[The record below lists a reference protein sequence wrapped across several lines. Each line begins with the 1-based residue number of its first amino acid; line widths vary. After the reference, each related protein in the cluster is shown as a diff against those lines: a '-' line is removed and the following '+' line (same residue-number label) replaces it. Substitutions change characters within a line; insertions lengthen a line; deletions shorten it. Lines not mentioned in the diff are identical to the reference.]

1 MMALLVFREKLRSF
15 YGKYDAF
22 CIPLLK
28 FGLGLTVFLMLNV
41 NVGFMAKLK
50 NPVVSVVLALA
61 CSFLPYGVISFLAG
75 LVLLGHISSV
85 SLEMALILAVLLVM
99 VAILYYAF
107 QPGDSYLLL
116 LTPVFFYLKIP
127 YAIPLLAGLSGGIAG
142 AIPVSCGAFMYYVMQ
157 YVKQNVGVL
166 TNDTSA
172 DVIQKY
178 VQLVRTIVFNNQM
191 LLMIAACAAGI
202 MAVYL
207 IKLLSVDYAWHI
219 AIVTGALVQLAVIF
233 IGDFV
238 FDISSPIVELLAGTM
253 VSVLIALVYNFFIL
267 AVDYSRTEYLQFQD
281 DDYYY
286 YVKAVPKITVSA
298 PDVKVQKIN
307 SSKNRRNW
315 EFREFPE
322 R

>member
-22 CIPLLK
+22 IIPLAK
-28 FGLGLTVFLMLNV
+28 FGLGLAVFFILNI
-41 NVGFMAKLK
+41 NVGFMVKLK
-50 NPVVSVVLALA
+50 NPVIPVVLALA

-85 SLEMALILAVLLVM
+85 SVEMALILAVLLVM

-116 LTPVFFYLKIP
+116 LTPVFFYLRIP
-127 YAIPLLAGLSGGIAG
+127 YAIPLLAGLSGGLTG
-142 AIPVSCGAFMYYVMQ
+142 AIPVSCGVFMYYIMQ

-166 TNDTSA
+166 TNDTTA
-172 DVIQKY
+172 DIIQKY
-178 VQLVRTIVFNNQM
+178 VQIVRNIVSNNQM
-191 LLMIAACAAGI
+191 LLMIAVCAAGI
-202 MAVYL
+202 LVVYL
-207 IKLLSVDYAWHI
+207 IRILSVDYAWHI
-219 AIVTGALVQLAVIF
+219 AIVTGALVQLAVVF
-233 IGDFV
+233 VGDFV
-238 FDISSPIVELLAGTM
+238 FDISTPVIELLAGTM
-253 VSVLIALVYNFFIL
+253 VSVLIALVYNFFVF

-281 DDYYY
+281 DDYCY

-307 SSKNRRNW
+307 SSKNRRN
-315 EFREFPE
+315 REFPE